1 MQPNNTTSLQALC
14 KRSRPVTD
22 VPNVRPCQTLE
33 HRFLRLDYTPS
44 DIEKSQLENMLK
56 EGEQKVEQC
65 EEIMAVL
72 RKRLEQMESTQNA
85 VETTNAQC
93 RAALSAQRR
102 VPVEIWQMIFST
114 LCLTP
119 CHPHFPSLRKII
131 AKGMPSIWS
140 TISFHLSESLHD
152 VNVSTPLKVYLSNSE
167 TSLLKMRFT
176 SSHSAYLCPRI
187 LQAWETLSRHIHR
200 GKEFVMWIDSSQ
212 DNYHLPPIP
221 DLTFPYL
228 EFYRGVRLSHDEL
241 RWPWF
246 RRALREAPKLTTVT
260 IRSPSLH
267 HCDLP
272 FSQLTT
278 WRVLR
283 ITSDSGLS
291 QFFEFARACG
301 HLKNLTLEILSY
313 SVPPR
318 ELREVELPSLQKLSL
333 TSYVYDIRWLYGVL
347 ASLVIPSLKECN
359 IQCRDWPGS
368 SFLDMVR
375 RSSSSLK
382 RMRLAVLQTLTSSP
396 CSPLFDVLQAAS
408 ELTQFGFV
416 MGRADNDHPTYLT
429 RMANDMIST
438 LLNRLQNDPNT
449 FLPKLNLLSLEF
461 SHVTPN
467 TQLVERV
474 LGVVSARQLTLYPL
488 KEFRL
493 RVVRPVVGKKVGGEF
508 VIGPELLER
517 IRVLNE
523 GQIKVAFEDC
533 FEER

>member
-1 MQPNNTTSLQALC
+1 MG
-14 KRSRPVTD
+14 
-22 VPNVRPCQTLE
+22 
-33 HRFLRLDYTPS
+33 Y
-44 DIEKSQLENMLK
+44 
-56 EGEQKVEQC
+56 
-65 EEIMAVL
+65 
-72 RKRLEQMESTQNA
+72 
-85 VETTNAQC
+85 
-93 RAALSAQRR
+93 
-102 VPVEIWQMIFST
+102 
-114 LCLTP
+114 
-119 CHPHFPSLRKII
+119 
-131 AKGMPSIWS
+131 
-140 TISFHLSESLHD
+140 LH
-152 VNVSTPLKVYLSNSE
+152 
-167 TSLLKMRFT
+167 
-176 SSHSAYLCPRI
+176 H
-187 LQAWETLSRHIHR
+187 
-200 GKEFVMWIDSSQ
+200 EF
-212 DNYHLPPIP
+212 
-221 DLTFPYL
+221 
-228 EFYRGVRLSHDEL
+228 

-267 HCDLP
+267 HCGLP

-278 WRVLR
+278 WRVLK
-283 ITSDSGLS
+283 ITSDYGLN

-301 HLKNLTLEILSY
+301 RLKNLTLEILSY

-347 ASLVIPSLKECN
+347 ASLVIPSLEECN

-382 RMRLAVLQTLTSSP
+382 RMRLAVLQTLTSSLA

-408 ELTQFGFV
+408 ELTHFEFV

-429 RMANDMIST
+429 LMANDMIST
-438 LLNRLQNDPNT
+438 LFNRLQNDPNT

-461 SHVTPN
+461 SHVTLN

-474 LGVVSARQLTLYPL
+474 LEVVSARQLTLYPL

-493 RVVRPVVGKKVGGEF
+493 RVVRPVVGKKVGGKF

-517 IRVLNE
+517 IRVLDE
-523 GQIKVAFEDC
+523 SRIKVLFVDR
-533 FEER
+533 FEE